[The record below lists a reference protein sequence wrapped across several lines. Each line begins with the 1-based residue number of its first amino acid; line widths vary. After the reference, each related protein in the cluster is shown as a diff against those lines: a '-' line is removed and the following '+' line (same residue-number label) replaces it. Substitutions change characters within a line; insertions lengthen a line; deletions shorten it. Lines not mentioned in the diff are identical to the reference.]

1 MFGYIVGY
9 AGYQDLI
16 GSDKTHM
23 RSLHGEVR
31 MGETLKK
38 MLHFADLKGYYIQNN
53 VQDFRQWKT
62 PSSLVGFNIG
72 YNYKGA
78 IVGIDYRWTFQDLD
92 GNGIIKGNGETIKT
106 ISFRTA
112 VSF

>member
-1 MFGYIVGY
+1 
-9 AGYQDLI
+9 
-16 GSDKTHM
+16 M
-23 RSLHGEVR
+23 RSIHGELR

-38 MLHFADLKGYYIQNN
+38 MIHFADVKGYYIQNN
-53 VQDFRQWKT
+53 VQDFRELRT
-62 PSSLVGFNIG
+62 PSSIMGYTVG

-78 IVGIDYRWTFQDLD
+78 IMGIDYRWTFQDLN
-92 GNGIIKGNGETIKT
+92 GNGLIRGSKEVFKT